1 MSDYSSS
8 SNQDISSVQKDKHD
22 GKIQI
27 VHDEKTSAYVPPDEK
42 EVRKLMWKLDRRIVP
57 LVAIL
62 YLCSFLDRVNI
73 GHAKLA
79 GIIDDLQMSENMYNW
94 SLSIFFAGYVIF
106 EIPANMFCKLL
117 GPRIWLS
124 IIMVVWGVIM
134 AVMSEAKNGAGLMA
148 ARFFLGVA
156 EAGLFPGAVF
166 LISVWYPRSSQTIR
180 TAIFY
185 ASSTL
190 AGAFGGVLAFG
201 IMFMDGLRGLT
212 GWQWIFIIEALP
224 TLIFAFVTFFFLPDY
239 PENSSFI
246 NDREREIIVNRIK
259 EDAGPAT
266 ETHFTWKQFFSTFT
280 DLKLY
285 LVSILSLC
293 CCCPMY
299 SLSLFMPTIVRDM
312 GFSNLTAQ
320 AVSAPPYVFACATT
334 LGFAFS
340 ADRRAERGFHYATVS
355 FIGMVGYILLITLRE
370 QGAAAKYVAAT
381 IACCGAFPLIPLS
394 AAWNSNNTGG
404 HTKRA
409 VSIAFVA
416 GVGNLGGILSGKVS
430 N

>member
-8 SNQDISSVQKDKHD
+8 SNQDISNLQKDKHD
-22 GKIQI
+22 GKVHI
-27 VHDEKTSAYVPPDEK
+27 VHNEKISVYVPPDEK

-79 GIIDDLQMSENMYNW
+79 GIIDDLQMSENIYNW

-156 EAGLFPGAVF
+156 EV
-166 LISVWYPRSSQTIR
+166 
-180 TAIFY
+180 
-185 ASSTL
+185 
-190 AGAFGGVLAFG
+190 G
-201 IMFMDGLRGLT
+201 I
-212 GWQWIFIIEALP
+212 
-224 TLIFAFVTFFFLPDY
+224 
-239 PENSSFI
+239 
-246 NDREREIIVNRIK
+246 
-259 EDAGPAT
+259 
-266 ETHFTWKQFFSTFT
+266 
-280 DLKLY
+280 LY
-285 LVSILSLC
+285 FWDDHYL
-293 CCCPMY
+293 
-299 SLSLFMPTIVRDM
+299 
-312 GFSNLTAQ
+312 
-320 AVSAPPYVFACATT
+320 ACATT

-340 ADRRAERGFHYATVS
+340 ADRRAERGFHYAIVS
-355 FIGMVGYILLITLRE
+355 FIGMIGYILLITLRE

-381 IACCGAFPLIPLS
+381 ISCCGAFPLIPLS

-416 GVGNLGGILSGKVS
+416 GIGNLGGILSGQMYRSDDAPHYVRGHTISCIMMGVNIIVAFILRFHLARENKRRDKLTPEQHRIECEGEDLCDKNIS
-430 N
+430 LKNELL